1 VSPDDRLQKLV
12 TEKMSA
18 DKLLAAQ
25 AARLAQLQE
34 QSSREERELAKLRSA
49 LRETE
54 GHSNELMVADTRSG
68 GGSYKNSRDNAT
80 L

>member
-1 VSPDDRLQKLV
+1 
-12 TEKMSA
+12 
-18 DKLLAAQ
+18 
-25 AARLAQLQE
+25 LQE

-68 GGSYKNSRDNAT
+68 GEVTRTLATTRHSEHPASRR
-80 L
+80 